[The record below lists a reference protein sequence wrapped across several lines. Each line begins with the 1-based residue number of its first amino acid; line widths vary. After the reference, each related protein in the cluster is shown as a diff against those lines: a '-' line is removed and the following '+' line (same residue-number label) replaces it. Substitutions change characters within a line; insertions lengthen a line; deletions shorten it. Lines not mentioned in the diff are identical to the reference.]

1 MKKMIAI
8 FIMTIASIQ
17 MSAVAQDF
25 AAARKM
31 CENYGFI
38 PNTAPFAQCVQTEV
52 NKSKDEASESKLNEA
67 CIAQRNQIE
76 NRVRGCNLDCIGR
89 FGLQAASC
97 QRSCDT
103 QLALRPICR

>member
-1 MKKMIAI
+1 MKKLIVI
-8 FIMTIASIQ
+8 FILTITSIQ
-17 MSAVAQDF
+17 MSVFAQDF

-52 NKSKDEASESKLNEA
+52 NKSKDVAADSKLNEA
-67 CIAQRNQIE
+67 CIEQRNQIE

-89 FGLQAASC
+89 FGLNSQSC
-97 QRSCDT
+97 IQNCER